1 MRKDIGVAVFCL
13 AYVVMGCSYEV
24 NSDQSLCGAGISNDA
39 LGTKDCECSQNNVL
53 ACAMLTN
60 LTVPEKGE
68 FVCNTSGPIN
78 RCELQCQKGYS
89 FSQNGTK
96 CIENGASE
104 TCDPAT
110 CQLAENART
119 MKCEK
124 NRCVI
129 DTCMD
134 TATLVDG
141 KCVKNSDLP
150 CDPAA
155 CALAENARTMKCED
169 NRCVID
175 TCMDTAT
182 LVDGKCEIPVEP
194 DCHEKFIEDFA
205 KYYPYI
211 LEAQANGKTDVCS
224 EDICPEGQC
233 QILLCDGLIWDCHHS
248 DRFECNEVS
257 DEGIMLSKVNG
268 NYNGMTTSM
277 PYDVK
282 CSKFS
287 HNILPVIS
295 ACSQNLQPVY
305 EVYGGVETTDNTGER
320 VIASCK
326 NERFDWEFGLMLCSE
341 SNAHYVYQ
349 FGGCESCEDACTKD
363 KDFDMTYVKTQEYR
377 SVNNVCECDFTC
389 VENAYKTYIDE
400 EKTKQTCGCDL
411 GIISLLDHKGS
422 CYLYD
427 DESYPPIMG
436 NTGSVSA
443 GIIKEIYELYK
454 INEYDCSVL
463 SDYLMQFSILN
474 ETILSKI
481 GEMNFNYENGN
492 TGMYRSYLPDELKDN
507 GEFQTFW
514 NTLKDCKKRENE
526 CPPDPESGCINY
538 PGVAR
543 MFNDYYLNSYCRL
556 FMTKENVSICEE
568 DE

>member
-1 MRKDIGVAVFCL
+1 
-13 AYVVMGCSYEV
+13 MGCSYEV

-68 FVCNTSGPIN
+68 FVCNTSSPIN

-89 FSQNGTK
+89 FSQNGTR
-96 CIENGASE
+96 CIEDGASE
-104 TCDPAT
+104 TCDSAT

-141 KCVKNSDLP
+141 KCVKNGDLP

-155 CALAENARTMKCED
+155 CALAENARTMKCEK

-248 DRFECNEVS
+248 DRFECNEAS
-257 DEGIMLSKVNG
+257 DEGIMLSKVNVY
-268 NYNGMTTSM
+268 YNGMATSM

-282 CSKFS
+282 CSKFP
-287 HNILPVIS
+287 HGILPVIS

-326 NERFDWEFGLMLCSE
+326 NKRLDWEFGLMPCSE

-349 FGGCESCEDACTKD
+349 FGGCESCEYVCTD

-400 EKTKQTCGCDL
+400 EKTKQTCSCDL

-454 INEYDCSVL
+454 ISKNECSVL

-474 ETILSKI
+474 ETILYKI

-492 TGMYRSYLPDELKDN
+492 TGMYRSYLHDELKDN

-526 CPPDPESGCINY
+526 CTPGPESGCINY
-538 PGVAR
+538 PGVGR
-543 MFNDYYLNSYCRL
+543 MFNNYYLNSYCRL
-556 FMTKENVSICEE
+556 FMTEENVSICEE

>member
-60 LTVPEKGE
+60 LTVPENGE

-89 FSQNGTK
+89 FSQNGTR

-129 DTCMD
+129 D
-134 TATLVDG
+134 A
-141 KCVKNSDLP
+141 
-150 CDPAA
+150 
-155 CALAENARTMKCED
+155 
-169 NRCVID
+169 
-175 TCMDTAT
+175 CMDTAT

-194 DCHEKFIEDFA
+194 DCHEKFIEEFA

-211 LEAQANGKTDVCS
+211 LEAQANGKTDACS

-233 QILLCDGLIWDCHHS
+233 QTLECDGLRWDCHLS
-248 DRFECNEVS
+248 DRFMCYEAS
-257 DEGIMLSKVNG
+257 DEGIMLSKVKVS
-268 NYNGMTTSM
+268 YKGMTMSM

-282 CSKFS
+282 CSVFS
-287 HNILPVIS
+287 NGILPVIS
-295 ACSQNLQPVY
+295 ACSLDLQPVY

-320 VIASCK
+320 VIASCENK
-326 NERFDWEFGLMLCSE
+326 RLDWKFGLMFCPD
-341 SNAHYVYQ
+341 SNTHYVYQ
-349 FGGCESCEDACTKD
+349 FGRCESCEDACT

-400 EKTKQTCGCDL
+400 EKTKQTCSCDL

-454 INEYDCSVL
+454 VNKNECSVL
-463 SDYLMQFSILN
+463 SDYLMRFSILN
-474 ETILSKI
+474 ETILYKI

-492 TGMYRSYLPDELKDN
+492 TGMYQSYLPDELKDN

-514 NTLKDCKKRENE
+514 KTLKDCKKRENE
-526 CPPDPESGCINY
+526 CTPGSESGC
-538 PGVAR
+538 GVAR

-556 FMTKENVSICEE
+556 FMTEENVSICEE